1 MTRPLLT
8 QILAR
13 PRILAASLAGLSLFA
28 AGCSNGLT
36 ALGDT
41 SLIPGDTDVIDE
53 TDTDVETDT
62 DIDTDTDIP
71 IPNNA
76 PVADAGPDQTSLT
89 GAVIALDGN
98 GSSDPDGDELDFT
111 WTMLSNPPDWAGSII
126 NGNRADAQFFADA
139 PGPYMVELTVDDG
152 EFTATDTMEVVVEE
166 PNEVPVANAG
176 SDQYVDQGSTVQLNG
191 SNSYDP
197 DDDPLG
203 YSWVIIDGPVGTGA
217 TLSDSTSPL
226 PTFTADLSGVY
237 SIELIVTDTIGNVS
251 APDVVRITSQE
262 VDDGGGSGSG
272 DCFSC
277 VAQNAQHRFSTGSAA
292 MIPGFLVLPA
302 FLIARR
308 RRED

>member
-1 MTRPLLT
+1 MLRSFLIAPVAALT
-8 QILAR
+8 L
-13 PRILAASLAGLSLFA
+13 

-41 SLIPGDTDVIDE
+41 SLIPGDTDVVDDTDDTDVPD
-53 TDTDVETDT
+53 TDTDVP
-62 DIDTDTDIP
+62 DTDIP

-76 PVADAGPDQTSLT
+76 PIADAGPDQSSLT
-89 GAVIALDGN
+89 GAVIALDAS
-98 GSSDPDGDELDFT
+98 GSTDPDGDELAYQ
-111 WTMLSNPPDWAGSII
+111 WTMLVNPPDWAGSII
-126 NGNRADAQFFADA
+126 NDTRVDAQFFADA
-139 PGPYMVELTVDDG
+139 PGTYTVELLVDDG
-152 EFTATDTMEVVVEE
+152 EFTATDTLEVFVEE

-176 SDQYVDQGSTVQLNG
+176 SDQYVDQGTTVQLNG

-197 DDDPLG
+197 DDDPLA

-217 TLSDSTSPL
+217 VLSDPSSPL

-237 SIELIVTDTIGNVS
+237 SVELIVTDTIGNAS

-262 VDDGGGSGSG
+262 VDDGGGGSSG

-292 MIPGFLVLPA
+292 MIPGLLLLPG